1 MSRASDSFNPSRR
14 RFLRNTSLSM
24 GAGLA
29 LGVTLPGCG
38 GETSEANSKHA
49 ADEFRPSIW
58 LRISSNNQVTITLAE
73 TEMGQGVM
81 TAIPMLIAEEL
92 DADWDQVVVEQA
104 PVEPAFGFQVTGGSS
119 SIRQAWRP
127 LREVGATAREALL
140 QAAAELWSVNPD
152 SCGTE
157 PGMVLHLASGR
168 SLAYGALTALASAR
182 PLPDKVRLKKPAQFR
197 LLGTALPS
205 KGLEAKV
212 QGGARYGMDQTPP
225 GLLIALIARAPILG
239 ARLTGFDASVSARIP
254 GIRKIFAVDSGVA
267 VVADGFWEAQQAR
280 DALTVEWQ
288 QDRLSAPD
296 SQRMSALFAASLPG
310 PGEPDEQRGEPLA
323 VFGQTAGL
331 QEALYELPLQAH
343 ATFEP
348 MNCTAWFHD
357 GICEVWAPT
366 QAPTQ
371 ARDLARDLAL
381 SAAERLWHKAELRL
395 TGSRSD
401 PVLLHP
407 TLMGGGFGRRLHND
421 YVTEA
426 VQIAKQ
432 ISGPVKVIWSREDD
446 FRHDHFRPAS
456 LQRLRAVLDQHGLP
470 KAWHHRVVSTD
481 SSTSG
486 AKGLEYAIPHV
497 LVDKITVK
505 VPGLRTGPWRSVAH
519 SYTAFAVES
528 FIDELARTAGTDP
541 YRYRRQ
547 LLGHSPRHLG
557 VLDAAATAAG
567 WDGPRSDHDGNR
579 YLGLAVHKSFETYVC
594 QVAEVFADGA
604 NPPRLTRVVC
614 AIDCGQVV
622 HPDTVRAQ
630 VEGSIIFALNT
641 VLKSSITLRDGAVE
655 QTNYHQ
661 FELLRMDETPAI
673 EVILIAGADAPGGV
687 GEPAVPPLAPAV
699 ANALFAATGKRY
711 RSLPVGANV
720 LRSGRA

>member
-1 MSRASDSFNPSRR
+1 MGRTTGQFNPSRR
-14 RFLRNTSLSM
+14 RFLRNASLSM

-29 LGVTLPGCG
+29 LGVALPGCG
-38 GETSEANSKHA
+38 EETSEASA
-49 ADEFRPSIW
+49 TTGADEFRPSIW
-58 LRISSNNQVTITLAE
+58 LRISTDNQVTITLAE

-81 TAIPMLIAEEL
+81 TAMPMLIAEEL
-92 DADWDQVVVEQA
+92 DADWDRIVIEQA
-104 PVEPAFGFQVTGGSS
+104 PVEPAFGLQVTGGSS

-127 LREVGATAREALL
+127 LREAGATAREALL
-140 QAAAELWSVNPD
+140 QAAAELWSVRPD
-152 SCGTE
+152 SCTTE
-157 PGMVLHLASGR
+157 RGMVLHLASGR

-197 LLGTALPS
+197 LLGAALPS

-212 QGGARYGMDQTPP
+212 KGAARYGLDQAPP
-225 GLLIALIARAPILG
+225 GLLVALIARAPTLG
-239 ARLTGFDASVSARIP
+239 ARLIGFDADIAARMP
-254 GIRKIFAVDSGVA
+254 GVRKIFAVDSGVA

-288 QDRLSAPD
+288 QDRHSAPD
-296 SQRMSALFAASLPG
+296 SQRMSALFAASLRG
-310 PGEPDEQRGEPLA
+310 TGEADEQRGEPLP
-323 VFGQTAGL
+323 VLGQTAPL
-331 QEALYELPLQAH
+331 REALYELPLQAH

-381 SAAERLWHKAELRL
+381 TAPERLWHKAELRL
-395 TGSRSD
+395 TGNRSD

-407 TLMGGGFGRRLHND
+407 TLMGGGFGRRLHTD
-421 YVTEA
+421 YVAEA

-432 ISGPVKVIWSREDD
+432 MSGPVKVIWTREDD

-456 LQRLRAVLDQHGLP
+456 LQRLRAVLDQNGLP

-486 AKGLEYAIPHV
+486 AKSLEYAIPHV
-497 LVDKITVK
+497 LVDKVVVK

-528 FIDELARTAGTDP
+528 FIDELAQAAGTDP

-567 WDGPRSDHDGNR
+567 WDNPRDDRGGNR
-579 YLGLAVHKSFETYVC
+579 YLGMAVHKAFETYVC
-594 QVAEVFADGA
+594 QVAEILADGA

-641 VLKSSITLRDGAVE
+641 VWKSSITLRDGAVE

-661 FELLRMDETPAI
+661 FELLRMGEIPAI
-673 EVILIAGADAPGGV
+673 EVLLIAGAEAPGGV

-699 ANALFAATGKRY
+699 ANALFAATGKRH
-711 RSLPVGANV
+711 RSLPVGADV